1 MSSRSES
8 FDCPRRRPR
17 YESPLIVKPER
28 YRHPAL
34 RQLAEQQVRFAPVAV
49 RLAQLERTELFLLD
63 VQPDAVVLYPALVQA
78 ITSRSTDI
86 YPQLEITGQAILHD
100 LKCFVEDLSET
111 LNLDAAAAAEP
122 VLTQDEVSEQFKV
135 SLKTVSRWR
144 DRGLVGRRYRFGTRR
159 RIGFLKSH
167 VERYVATHQE
177 AVARGTKF
185 TLLSA
190 SEREWII
197 RRARRLARYG
207 ASQTDIIHRLSKR
220 TGRATETIRY
230 SIKSHDSKFPNAAIF
245 PDAPSPITDSIRRDI
260 YHAMKRGDS
269 PTKLARQYGRTRST
283 MHRVAKEY
291 RAELLLKQ
299 PIECSACDEFEAENA
314 DELILNPP
322 PELNLPQLES
332 PDPKTRSEV
341 SGYASDLS
349 EFPVLTREQEYFL
362 FRKMNYVRH
371 QAIKLRAGLAKS
383 KTKVADMNQIE
394 QLLEQSL
401 EVKNVLIRCNLRL
414 VMSVARKH
422 ERGSGNFLE
431 MVSDGNLNLIRA
443 IELFDYSRGFKF
455 STYASWALMRLYA
468 KSASAE
474 GVRSDRFQTGTE
486 EVIVASHDDRGSVG
500 ENESRIVAQ
509 SAMIESFLDQLTER
523 EQEAIS
529 LRFALRGHAVPLTL
543 EQIGDRLGVT
553 KERTR
558 QIISAGLDK
567 LRDIAQRTTGFEE

>member
-1 MSSRSES
+1 M
-8 FDCPRRRPR
+8 PH
-17 YESPLIVKPER
+17 YEKSLTVKLER

-34 RQLAEQQVRFAPVAV
+34 RQLAEQQVRFAPVTV
-49 RLAQLERTELFLLD
+49 RLAQLERTELFLLS
-63 VQPDAVVLYPALVQA
+63 VRPDAVMLYPAVFHA
-78 ITSRSTDI
+78 ITSRSTDT
-86 YPQLEITGQAILHD
+86 YPQLELTGPEILHD

-111 LNLDAAAAAEP
+111 LNLDAATAVEP
-122 VLTQDEVSEQFKV
+122 VLTQDEVSAQFKV
-135 SLKTVSRWR
+135 SVKTVSRWR
-144 DRGLVGRRYRFGTRR
+144 DRGLVGRRYRFGKRR

-167 VERYVATHQE
+167 VERYVETHQE
-177 AVARGTKF
+177 AVERGTKF
-185 TLLSA
+185 TLLA
-190 SEREWII
+190 ETEREWII
-197 RRARRLARYG
+197 RRARRLAHFG
-207 ASQTDIIHRLSKR
+207 ASQTDIIHRLSRR

-230 SIKSHDSKFPNAAIF
+230 SIKSHDAKFPTAAVF
-245 PDAPSPITDSIRRDI
+245 PDAPPPITDSIRRDI
-260 YHAMKRGDS
+260 YLAMKRGES
-269 PTKLARQYGRTRST
+269 PTMLARQYRRTRST

-299 PIECSACDEFEAENA
+299 PIECAPCDEFEADNA

-322 PELNLPQLES
+322 PGLNLPQFAAPES
-332 PDPKTRSEV
+332 GARADV
-341 SGYASDLS
+341 SGYFSDLS

-371 QAIKLRAGLAKS
+371 KAVLLRAGLAKS

-422 ERGSGNFLE
+422 ERGSGNFFE

-443 IELFDYSRGFKF
+443 IEIFDYSRGFKF
-455 STYASWALMRLYA
+455 STYATWALMRLYA

-500 ENESRIVAQ
+500 ENESRIMAQ

-558 QIISAGLDK
+558 QIISAGLEK
-567 LRDIAQRTTGFEE
+567 LREIAQRTTGFEE